1 MRLTGYFLLERY
13 GMTEIGMA
21 LSNPYRGERRAGHVG
36 QPLPHV
42 QCRLVDDTTGSEIQL
57 PGVAGELRIKV
68 NKRTRQISASL
79 SVTSE
84 SGALMPFLSSYP
96 RVQMFSR
103 SI

>member
-21 LSNPYRGERRAGHVG
+21 LSNPYRGDRRAGHVG

-42 QCRLVDDTTGSEIQL
+42 LCRLVDDTTGSEIHS

-68 NKRTRQISASL
+68 NKRTRQISTSL
-79 SVTSE
+79 SVTFE
-84 SGALMPFLSSYP
+84 SGALLPFLPSYC
-96 RVQMFSR
+96 RVQMYSR

>member
-1 MRLTGYFLLERY
+1 
-13 GMTEIGMA
+13 MTEIGMA

-42 QCRLVDDTTGSEIQL
+42 LCRLVDDTTGSEIHS

-68 NKRTRQISASL
+68 NKRTRQISTSL

-84 SGALMPFLSSYP
+84 SGALLPFLPYTVGSKCIRGVSE
-96 RVQMFSR
+96 
-103 SI
+103 